1 MKDDDMTTEHA
12 IQTADD
18 EEKFIRQKVLD
29 ARFALE
35 QHKKGMSSLRFEQNR
50 LEKEL
55 ETIEQAAVDYMT
67 GNGLLD
73 CDSFRLGV
81 THSIDCP
88 DIAAVPE
95 EFVREKITREPNKI
109 LIREMKPVGNW
120 YTVKDSYKLTVKD

>member
-1 MKDDDMTTEHA
+1 MTMTSTMPTNA
-12 IQTADD
+12 PTPD
-18 EEKFIRQKVLD
+18 EEEKMIAQKVRD

-55 ETIEQAAVDYMT
+55 ETVEQAAIDFCV

-81 THSIDCP
+81 THSVDVP
-88 DIAAVPE
+88 DVDALPE
-95 EFVREKITREPNKI
+95 EYVRVKTTREPNKI
-109 LIREMKPVGNW
+109 LIKEKRPQGNW
-120 YTVKDSYKLTVKD
+120 YTIKESYKLTVKE